1 MFFEH
6 KKLVMEKTKSV
17 IFGATIIG
25 ISASLWGFD
34 GVYLTPQLYNLDV
47 TFVVFIL
54 HFIPFVLMNIFLHK
68 KYVHLKTLNTQELL
82 SLLFISLFGAV
93 IGTLAIVKALF
104 LVNFQSVSVVVLLQ
118 KLQPIFAIFLA
129 VTFLKETLRKRYV
142 FWAAIAL
149 SAGYF
154 LTFGGSKV
162 VVDLGDNTFKASL
175 YAILAAF
182 SFGSST
188 VFGKKVT
195 GKLDFATTTF
205 FRYGIATVIM
215 LFVVVYNKSYVDFYE
230 ATPHNWLII
239 GIISLTTGSGS
250 MMLYYYGLKR
260 VKAIIATI
268 MELFFPISAVFF
280 DYVINGNVLSEIQI
294 ISAVVMIFAIVN
306 LNTDNVRAI
315 SKLKVKIKNRR
326 NIKH

>member
-1 MFFEH
+1 
-6 KKLVMEKTKSV
+6 MEKTKSV
-17 IFGATIIG
+17 IFGAII
-25 ISASLWGFD
+25 IAVSASLWGFD

-54 HFIPFVLMNIFLHK
+54 HAIPFILMNIFLYK
-68 KYVHLKTLNTQELL
+68 KYAHLKTLDKQELL
-82 SLLFISLFGAV
+82 SLVFVSLFGAV

-104 LVNFQSVSVVVLLQ
+104 LVNFHSVSVVVLLQ

-129 VTFLKETLRKRYV
+129 VTFLKERLRKRYI
-142 FWAAIAL
+142 FWAIIAL

-154 LTFGGSKV
+154 LTFGDSKIV
-162 VVDLGDNTFKASL
+162 FDLGNNTFKASL
-175 YAILAAF
+175 FAILAAF

-188 VFGKKVT
+188 VFGKKVM

-205 FRYGIATVIM
+205 FRYGIATFIM
-215 LFVVVYNKSYVDFYE
+215 VFVVIYNKSYDGFSL
-230 ATPHNWLII
+230 ATSQNWLVIAV
-239 GIISLTTGSGS
+239 ISMTTGSGS

-268 MELFFPISAVFF
+268 MELFYPISAVFF

-315 SKLKVKIKNRR
+315 AKLKLKIKNRR
-326 NIKH
+326 DRHLR

>member
-1 MFFEH
+1 
-6 KKLVMEKTKSV
+6 MEKTKSV

-54 HFIPFVLMNIFLHK
+54 HFIPFVLMNIFLYK
-68 KYVHLKTLNTQELL
+68 KYVYLKTLNTQEIF
-82 SLLFISLFGAV
+82 SLLFVSLFGAV

-104 LVNFQSVSVVVLLQ
+104 LVNFQSLSVVVLLQ

-129 VTFLKETLRKRYV
+129 VTFLKETLRKRYI
-142 FWAAIAL
+142 FWATIAL
-149 SAGYF
+149 TAGYF
-154 LTFGGSKV
+154 LTFGDSKV
-162 VVDLGDNTFKASL
+162 VFDLGDNTFKASL

-188 VFGKKVT
+188 VFGKKVM
-195 GKLDFATTTF
+195 GKLDFATATF
-205 FRYGIATVIM
+205 FRYGIASFIM
-215 LFVVVYNKSYVDFYE
+215 FFVVIFNKSYTDFYA
-230 ATPHNWLII
+230 ATPQNWLII
-239 GIISLTTGSGS
+239 GIITLTTGSGS

-294 ISAVVMIFAIVN
+294 ISAIVMIFAIVN

-315 SKLKVKIKNRR
+315 AKLRIKIR
-326 NIKH
+326 NKRNLK